1 MKHVAIFVIG
11 IIVGAACV
19 AWFGARGDDRSVQ
32 DGALGM
38 QQSEQEGAD
47 GVMRDTEPRP
57 ADPAPTRLYSGEM
70 VEVYDG
76 IEVPTNVTT
85 LDLSGRG
92 LTGSLRAEVNQLT
105 NIETLDLTGNAFTG
119 VPAEVGQLTTLRTLN
134 LSDNPI
140 TGLPYE
146 IGNLSNL
153 EVLDLRGTNYAQV
166 DLNSIVEQL
175 PASTRILTD

>member
-1 MKHVAIFVIG
+1 MKYVTLFVGG
-11 IIVGAACV
+11 IIVGAVCV
-19 AWFGARGDDRSVQ
+19 AWFGARSDDRSAQ
-32 DGALGM
+32 DASLGM
-38 QQSEQEGAD
+38 QQSEQQDPD
-47 GVMRDTEPRP
+47 GVVRDTKPRP
-57 ADPAPTRLYSGEM
+57 ADPVPVREYGGKT

-92 LTGSLRAEVNQLT
+92 LTGSLKAEVNQLT
-105 NIETLDLTGNAFTG
+105 NIETLNLSGNAFTG
-119 VPAEVGQLTTLRTLN
+119 VPAEVGQLNTLRTLD

-153 EVLDLRGTNYAQV
+153 AVLDLRGTNYAEA
-166 DLNSIVEQL
+166 DLASITERL